1 VPPPSRV
8 MVIEDDDGVAHVL
21 GARLRAAGY
30 DARCFSSAAQALG
43 AHLADPHDVIVLDV
57 NMPGMDGFEFLER
70 LASENAASAPVIVL
84 SAGHPEVVSRHAI
97 ELGAAAALA
106 KPFRPAELLGAIRDA
121 LSPQP
126 DCPSTP

>member
-1 VPPPSRV
+1 VPPPRRV

-21 GARLRAAGY
+21 EARLSAAGY

-57 NMPGMDGFEFLER
+57 NMPGMDGYEFLER
-70 LASENAASAPVIVL
+70 LERDAPARVPVIVL
-84 SAGHPEVVSRHAI
+84 SAGHPELVSRRAI

-106 KPFRPAELLGAIRDA
+106 KPFRPAELLSAIQDA
-121 LSPQP
+121 VSQQP
-126 DCPSTP
+126 GCPSTP